1 MRRVGYR
8 REKLKV
14 LWTLDCGQSLKLK
27 VMTLKN
33 AVHNL
38 IIWAFLVGLS
48 GFGDA
53 LFGQTP
59 VITVRF
65 ANPQNDCVTQEYC
78 LDVEFRADMPDLE
91 VFGMNVRFF
100 YDDDILELIDF
111 RDFQGGYGPVAPNP
125 PVSST
130 SIPAGPALFNFEGAA
145 EFINGAMQLVS
156 TGPPPIILDTLQ
168 WTKLFQICFNVDG
181 PNGNLDTFC
190 PPVIWDLE
198 QDPENGGFLAGD
210 DGVVI
215 TITDPDPNNESLPSN
230 ENAVQFNW
238 EYTGNGTPPYGQ
250 PIDLVCS
257 NINCALPVTFL
268 TFNGTPEE
276 AGNLLEWQTTQEVNG
291 KGYFVQ
297 QSPDGLY
304 WKNLGFI
311 PCAESGTEINT
322 YSFLD
327 SEPLP
332 LITYYRIQQFDEDGR
347 MSNSKLI
354 GIRNSEFSYKS
365 DFTIFPNPVEGG
377 QIYVTSSTTVVPGTI
392 VRLFDHLGQFVDEK
406 ELDPAGITFDVSY
419 LPPGVYLVWV
429 GNSAKSAT
437 ERVFID

>member
-1 MRRVGYR
+1 M
-8 REKLKV
+8 KA
-14 LWTLDCGQSLKLK
+14 LDCGQSLKLK
-27 VMTLKN
+27 IMTLKN
-33 AVHNL
+33 AVLNFL
-38 IIWAFLVGLS
+38 SWTFLVGMS
-48 GFGDA
+48 GFGNA

-59 VITVRF
+59 VVTVRF

-156 TGPPPIILDTLQ
+156 SGPPPILLDTLQ

-181 PNGNLDTFC
+181 LNGNLDTFC

-268 TFNGTPEE
+268 AFRGTAEE
-276 AGNLLEWQTTQEVNG
+276 SGNWLEWQTTQEVNS
-291 KGYFVQ
+291 KGYYVQ
-297 QSPDGLY
+297 QSPDGLS
-304 WKNLGFI
+304 WKDLAFI
-311 PCAESGTEINT
+311 PCAESGTAINT

-327 SEPLP
+327 GEPQP
-332 LITYYRIQQFDEDGR
+332 SITYYRIQQADEDGR
-347 MSNSKLI
+347 MWNSKLI
-354 GIRNSEFSYKS
+354 SIRNSKFSS
-365 DFTIFPNPVEGG
+365 SPGLMIFPNPVKEGHFSV
-377 QIYVTSSTTVVPGTI
+377 ITSSTFVQGTM
-392 VRLFDHLGQFVDEK
+392 VRLLDPLGQFVQEK
-406 ELDPAGITFDVSY
+406 RMDPSGITFDVSY
-419 LPPGVYLVWV
+419 LPSGIYLVWL
-429 GNSAKSAT
+429 GNDKESTA
-437 ERVFID
+437 ERVVID